1 MRLKKSHIRL
11 SRPKA
16 APARTARQG
25 ASGAI
30 AEILGGTEI
39 KIAYKMGYVLNFYR
53 EPSFR
58 KIEMEFGLT
67 RPEIVTLIF
76 LNFREG
82 VTASDICEYSGHL
95 KANISRGIIALEKKK
110 LLRREA
116 DSTDNRRQILFI
128 TPAGR
133 ALYAQY
139 IPALRERERNML
151 ACLTQP
157 ERKTFER
164 LLDKL
169 AGHVPLWAA
178 LGEL

>member
-1 MRLKKSHIRL
+1 MRL
-11 SRPKA
+11 SRDAKRTTD
-16 APARTARQG
+16 AREVREG
-25 ASGAI
+25 ASEI
-30 AEILGGTEI
+30 AGVLGGTEI
-39 KIAYKMGYVLNFYR
+39 RIAYKMGYVLNFYR

-58 KIEMEFGLT
+58 KIEMELGIT

-82 VTASDICEYSGHL
+82 VTASDICEFSGHL

-116 DSTDNRRQILFI
+116 DKADNRRQLLYI
-128 TPAGR
+128 TSAGR

-139 IPALRERERNML
+139 IPHLRERERAML
-151 ACLTQP
+151 SCLTRA
-157 ERKTFER
+157 ERSEFER

-169 AGHVPLWAA
+169 AGHVPQWAPVD
-178 LGEL
+178 EL

>member
-1 MRLKKSHIRL
+1 MRL
-11 SRPKA
+11 SRKA
-16 APARTARQG
+16 KKTLSAPDGWKGTANEV
-25 ASGAI
+25 ACV
-30 AEILGGTEI
+30 LNGTEI

-58 KIEMEFGLT
+58 KIEMELGLT

-82 VTASDICEYSGHL
+82 VTASDICEFTGHL
-95 KANISRGIIALEKKK
+95 KANISRGIIALENKK

-116 DSTDNRRQILFI
+116 DPADNRRQHLFI

-139 IPALRERERNML
+139 IPALRERERAML
-151 ACLTQP
+151 SCLTRS
-157 ERKTFER
+157 ECKAFER

-169 AGHVPLWAA
+169 AGHVPIWAA
-178 LGEL
+178 PSEL

>member
-11 SRPKA
+11 SGRKPTGR
-16 APARTARQG
+16 APRDRVGPTE
-25 ASGAI
+25 I
-30 AEILGGTEI
+30 ADVLGGTEI

-58 KIEMEFGLT
+58 KIEIEFGLT

-82 VTASDICEYSGHL
+82 VTASDICEFSGHL

-116 DSTDNRRQILFI
+116 DSADNRRQNLFI

-139 IPALRERERNML
+139 IPALRERERAML
-151 ACLTQP
+151 SCLTQP
-157 ERKTFER
+157 ERKAFER

-169 AGHVPLWAA
+169 AAHVPQWAA
-178 LGEL
+178 PGEL

>member
-1 MRLKKSHIRL
+1 MRLSGKMPK
-11 SRPKA
+11 KA
-16 APARTARQG
+16 AARDVPGPEETG
-25 ASGAI
+25 I
-30 AEILGGTEI
+30 AEVLGGTEI

-58 KIEMEFGLT
+58 RIEMELGLT

-82 VTASDICEYSGHL
+82 VTASDICEFTGHL

-110 LLRREA
+110 LLRRVA
-116 DSTDNRRQILFI
+116 DMADNRRQLLFI

-139 IPALRERERNML
+139 IPALRAREQAML
-151 ACLTQP
+151 ECLTP
-157 ERKTFER
+157 SERKAFER

-169 AGHVPLWAA
+169 ASHVPQWAA
-178 LGEL
+178 PGDL

>member
-1 MRLKKSHIRL
+1 MRL
-11 SRPKA
+11 SRPAKKIRTGRAVQEAGGSEVA
-16 APARTARQG
+16 AV
-25 ASGAI
+25 
-30 AEILGGTEI
+30 LGGTEI
-39 KIAYKMGYVLNFYR
+39 RIAYKMGYVLNFYR

-58 KIEMEFGLT
+58 KIEMELGIT

-82 VTASDICEYSGHL
+82 VTASDICEFSGHL

-116 DSTDNRRQILFI
+116 DPVDSRRQLLFI

-133 ALYAQY
+133 TLYARY
-139 IPALRERERNML
+139 IPALRERERAML
-151 ACLTQP
+151 SVLTQA
-157 ERKTFER
+157 ERKQFEH

-169 AGHVPLWAA
+169 SSHVPQWAA
-178 LGEL
+178 FDEV